1 MLKLG
6 KKRNEIQQNMVLC
19 CKITKGSWVK
29 MELKKILMDLTF
41 IIIGL
46 GLMFGLII
54 NKIIVVNYF
63 GFLMIVYIL
72 YCGEKLF

>member
-1 MLKLG
+1 
-6 KKRNEIQQNMVLC
+6 
-19 CKITKGSWVK
+19 